1 MITHSS
7 QQLSSPD
14 EHVSE
19 RGEVTVLY
27 VVNLSHTPGI
37 CPPSHLLIVHLN
49 HSVATHHRKG
59 DGLLG
64 EGERKEAGGEGGGEG
79 EGEGEGQGG
88 GGGGEGGGR
97 EKGMEKRGVSKVG
110 CGITSGYSIY
120 IPLASC

>member
-1 MITHSS
+1 MTHSS

-27 VVNLSHTPGI
+27 VVDLSHTPGI

-64 EGERKEAGGEGGGEG
+64 EGEREEAGGEGGGEG
-79 EGEGEGQGG
+79 EGEGEGE
-88 GGGGEGGGR
+88 GGGEEGRRREGGRKGRRGGG
-97 EKGMEKRGVSKVG
+97 EKKGGGKKGERG
-110 CGITSGYSIY
+110 
-120 IPLASC
+120 